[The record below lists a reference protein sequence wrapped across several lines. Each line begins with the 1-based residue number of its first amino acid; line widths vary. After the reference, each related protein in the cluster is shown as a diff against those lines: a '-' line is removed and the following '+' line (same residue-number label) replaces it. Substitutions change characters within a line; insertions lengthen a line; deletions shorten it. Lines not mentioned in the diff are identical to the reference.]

1 VAGDL
6 AAAGGGA
13 VHPQGRKYVLEVD
26 EFSDFFGGGLGP
38 DASVGAARIIEVTD
52 VKKPKV
58 VSHMRL
64 AVHQPGARRGTQQLD
79 PGAAIPVQGYAGH
92 YCSAPYRN
100 NPKIVACSMIVSG
113 LRIFDISNP
122 ERPREVAY
130 FNRPTMPGS
139 KTINPTALG
148 GFAMS
153 QPAWDVE
160 RKSIW
165 YTDGNSGFYVVKLA
179 GGVQRLLV
187 R

>member
-1 VAGDL
+1 
-6 AAAGGGA
+6 
-13 VHPQGRKYVLEVD
+13 
-26 EFSDFFGGGLGP
+26 
-38 DASVGAARIIEVTD
+38 
-52 VKKPKV
+52 
-58 VSHMRL
+58 MRL

-92 YCSAPYRN
+92 YCSVPYRN
-100 NPKIVACSMIVSG
+100 NPRIVACSMILSG

-139 KTINPTALG
+139 KTVNPTALG

-153 QPAWDVE
+153 QPAWDVQ

-187 R
+187 N